1 MEEKQQHVV
10 PGEDHRDETGLLVCG
25 RCGQPKERRLPA
37 MDLFGGK
44 ERIVRVL
51 CECDMREQREREE
64 QERLRKAAERA
75 KRLRDA
81 CFHGSPF
88 LRDCTF
94 ATDDGRTPRQSEL
107 CKRYAE
113 TFDPSDPGGLL
124 LWASTSASPHT
135 RPTSRASPR

>member
-1 MEEKQQHVV
+1 MEDKQKQSVTT
-10 PGEDHRDETGLLVCG
+10 GEDWRDESGLLVCG

-51 CECDMREQREREE
+51 CECDLREQREREE

-94 ATDDGRTPRQSEL
+94 ATDDGRTPRQSDL
-107 CKRYAE
+107 CKR
-113 TFDPSDPGGLL
+113 
-124 LWASTSASPHT
+124 
-135 RPTSRASPR
+135 

>member
-1 MEEKQQHVV
+1 MEEKQRVV
-10 PGEDHRDETGLLVCG
+10 PREDYRDETGLLVCV
-25 RCGQPKERRLPA
+25 RCGHPKERRLPA

-81 CFHGSPF
+81 CPIMCGCCGT
-88 LRDCTF
+88 R
-94 ATDDGRTPRQSEL
+94 
-107 CKRYAE
+107 
-113 TFDPSDPGGLL
+113 
-124 LWASTSASPHT
+124 
-135 RPTSRASPR
+135 RPTRARCPRWRSWWP